1 LDPASGPGRA
11 AFNFS
16 CSCCDNSGVDIGAIV
31 RDFTKW
37 DDQPASLQHFAES
50 AVRAYKIATTP
61 RMGPVFLALGA
72 ELLPW
77 T

>member
-37 DDQPASLQHFAES
+37 DDQPASL
-50 AVRAYKIATTP
+50 
-61 RMGPVFLALGA
+61 
-72 ELLPW
+72 
-77 T
+77 